1 MHDMDEIYHKYA
13 GMVYKFLLAR
23 TGKPDL
29 AEELTQETFYR
40 AVYSLKTYDGTCRV
54 STWLCQIAKHVWMQE
69 LEKRKKHQADEL
81 PDDLIF
87 DGAGAE
93 EMVLMAEQK
102 LSLMKKLHQ
111 VKEPAREVMYLR
123 IFGELSFREI
133 GEILGQSETWAR
145 VTFYRGKKE
154 LLKGEKT

>member
-1 MHDMDEIYHKYA
+1 MHDMDEIYDKYA
-13 GMVYKFLLAR
+13 RMVYKFLLAR
-23 TGKPDL
+23 TGNCDL

-69 LEKRKKHQADEL
+69 LEKRKKYQADEL
-81 PDDLIF
+81 PVDLIF
-87 DGAGAE
+87 EGAGAE
-93 EMVLMAEQK
+93 ETVLMAERK
-102 LSLMKKLHQ
+102 LALMKKLHQ

-123 IFGELSFREI
+123 IFGELSFGEI
-133 GEILGQSETWAR
+133 GEIMGQSETWAR

-154 LLKGEKT
+154 LMKGEKT